1 MISIFFKYF
10 LWTIYRN
17 ETLRLVQEKT
27 LITILAACNY
37 VLFSSVLWA
46 ATPIKVELDKK
57 FSKLVKNGSVT
68 VASNK
73 WILYRYPPR
82 QNSLLVP
89 ASVQKYATALAA
101 LHYLGSQFKFSTE
114 FYMDQNNELGIRGHG
129 DPLLVSEQWQ
139 KIAEKLSGLP
149 AVPKVSQSLFF
160 DTSLFEENI
169 QIPGLKY
176 SLNPYDA
183 RNGALVVNFNTVYLK
198 VDKNGAISSAEEQ
211 TPLTPF
217 AKHLGKKLPSGI
229 HRVSI
234 PADSGFAYAGEL
246 LQTIFLRH
254 GLLFKNKQVSLRHVS
269 SAGQLVYKHYNNLNL
284 QDVITGMML
293 YSNNFTANQLLLT
306 AGMKRF
312 GTPASLKKGKL
323 AVKEYLTKEL
333 GISADQFRI
342 AEGSG
347 ISRKNRLTPDA
358 VLLLL
363 KAFVP
368 YQHLLPREKKILY
381 KTGTLQGVYSMAG
394 YLSSDDPLYFV
405 IMLNQKK
412 NHREKIRD
420 ILLSTDFSSF

>member
-1 MISIFFKYF
+1 M
-10 LWTIYRN
+10 
-17 ETLRLVQEKT
+17 QEKT
-27 LITILAACNY
+27 LLTILAACIY
-37 VLFSSVLWA
+37 VLFSSDLWA
-46 ATPIKVELDKK
+46 ATPIKAELDNK

-68 VASNK
+68 VASDK
-73 WILYRYPPR
+73 WILYRYPPK

-101 LHYLGSQFKFSTE
+101 LHFFGSQFRFSTE

-129 DPLLVSEQWQ
+129 DPFLVSEEWQ
-139 KIAEKLSGLP
+139 KIAAQLSELP
-149 AVPKVSQSLFF
+149 AVPKISQGLFF

-183 RNGALVVNFNTVYLK
+183 RNGALVVNFNTVNLK

-234 PADSGFAYAGEL
+234 PPDSGFAYAGEL

-254 GLLFKNKQVSLRHVS
+254 GLSFKNRKVSLRQVS
-269 SAGQLVYKHYNNLNL
+269 SAAQLVYRHYNNLNL
-284 QDVITGMML
+284 QDLIAGMML

-306 AGMKRF
+306 TGMKRF
-312 GTPASLKKGKL
+312 GSPASLKKGRL
-323 AVKEYLTKEL
+323 AVEEYLTKEL

-368 YQHLLPREKKILY
+368 YQHLLPREKKIPY
-381 KTGTLQGVYSMAG
+381 KTGTLRGVYSMAG
-394 YLSSDDPLYFV
+394 YLSSSDPLYFV
-405 IMLNQKK
+405 ILLNQQK

-420 ILLSTDFSSF
+420 ILLATDFSSI

>member
-1 MISIFFKYF
+1 M
-10 LWTIYRN
+10 
-17 ETLRLVQEKT
+17 QEKT
-27 LITILAACNY
+27 LLLIPAACIY
-37 VLFSSVLWA
+37 VLFSSDLWA
-46 ATPIKVELDKK
+46 ATLVKAKLDNK
-57 FSKLVKNGSVT
+57 FSKLVKHGSVT
-68 VASNK
+68 VASDQE
-73 WILYRYPPR
+73 ILYRYPPK

-101 LHYLGSQFKFSTE
+101 LHYFGSQFRFSTE

-129 DPLLVSEQWQ
+129 DPFLVSEEWQ
-139 KIAEKLSGLP
+139 KIAAQLSDLP
-149 AVPKVSQSLFF
+149 TVPKISQGLFF

-183 RNGALVVNFNTVYLK
+183 RNGALVVNFNTVNLK

-234 PADSGFAYAGEL
+234 PPDSGFAYAGEL

-254 GLLFKNKQVSLRHVS
+254 GLSFKNRKVSLRQVS
-269 SAGQLVYKHYNNLNL
+269 STAQLVYRHYNNLNL
-284 QDVITGMML
+284 QDLIAGMML

-306 AGMKRF
+306 TGMKRF
-312 GTPASLKKGKL
+312 GSPASLKKGRL
-323 AVKEYLTKEL
+323 AVEEYLTKEL

-368 YQHLLPREKKILY
+368 YQHLLPREKKISY
-381 KTGTLQGVYSMAG
+381 KTGTLRGVYSMAG
-394 YLSSDDPLYFV
+394 YLSSSDPLYFV
-405 IMLNQKK
+405 ILLNQQK

-420 ILLSTDFSSF
+420 ILLATDFSSI